1 MVTSNL
7 ARWAKKK
14 ASWGNFHSVILEG
27 LTEKNLW
34 WAYVKADSRKF
45 WCYATK
51 NHYAFPTNMKMC
63 KDSIQVAVNSSVSGL
78 ILENKDMLTIFEK
91 KGKWKGKRMLKR
103 AKKGKIFEKLGKN
116 VQNLKIL
123 WKRAGNC
130 VR

>member
-1 MVTSNL
+1 
-7 ARWAKKK
+7 
-14 ASWGNFHSVILEG
+14 
-27 LTEKNLW
+27 
-34 WAYVKADSRKF
+34 
-45 WCYATK
+45 
-51 NHYAFPTNMKMC
+51 MKMC

-91 KGKWKGKRMLKR
+91 KGKRKGKRMLKR

>member
-34 WAYVKADSRKF
+34 WAYAKADSRKF
-45 WCYATK
+45 WCYAT
-51 NHYAFPTNMKMC
+51 

-91 KGKWKGKRMLKR
+91 KGKKKRQKNV
-103 AKKGKIFEKLGKN
+103 KKGKKG
-116 VQNLKIL
+116 
-123 WKRAGNC
+123 
-130 VR
+130 